1 MSVRADTRSS
11 RLAWRAF
18 EAVFRPWMNSRVR
31 VAFTG
36 LSRVPDG
43 DTPLLVV
50 GNHESWWDGFF
61 IRELQRRIR
70 PNGRFHAVMLESELR
85 RYPFLRFLGGLGI
98 ERGSVASV
106 RRMLRLA
113 RAVGAE
119 RPAGVVAYFPQG
131 RIKPGSLPPLEFH
144 SGVLPVIEAMFPAN
158 VLPVGIRVLPG
169 KDHRMDAFLS
179 VGEPI
184 PVPGPDPLRLAL
196 LEAAVAEELHA
207 IGAFVRKHA
216 EDAFLCFPRPEG
228 RLPRDM
234 GSPAPLQAGGP
245 WPSRN

>member
-1 MSVRADTRSS
+1 
-11 RLAWRAF
+11 
-18 EAVFRPWMNSRVR
+18 MNRRVR

-36 LSRVPDG
+36 LGRVPEG

-50 GNHESWWDGFF
+50 ANHESWWDGFF

-70 PNGRFHAVMLESELR
+70 PSGRFHAVMLESELKR
-85 RYPFLRFLGGLGI
+85 FPFLRFLGGLGV

-131 RIKPGSLPPLEFH
+131 RIKPGSMPPLEFNA
-144 SGVLPVIEAMFPAN
+144 GVLPVVESMCPVD

-169 KDHRMDAFLS
+169 RDHRMDAFLS
-179 VGEPI
+179 VGDPI
-184 PVPGPDPLRLAL
+184 VVPGPDPLRLAL
-196 LEAAVAEELHA
+196 LEAAVGEELRS
-207 IGAFVRKHA
+207 IGAFVRSHG
-216 EDAFLCFPRPEG
+216 EDAFLSFPRPDG
-228 RLPRDM
+228 RLPRDV
-234 GSPAPLQAGGP
+234 GPATPLEAGGA